1 MFGTFFPQRWFPCY
15 GIFTSSQRAG
25 SPCFD
30 WRRAWKSF
38 SSSSESC
45 RSLRLCLGESEG
57 CWFFLLSRR
66 SFSGHHRI
74 QYLKHVTSG
83 NWKMFKHVKTGSF
96 LNITSQIKSLK
107 YACNSCCSQKC
118 SGDIDLFT
126 WSVLV
131 SRTKR
136 AWVWRLWPRRLYKVE
151 SDILSIAN
159 MVVQYKQFLYTLVYT
174 YIYIYIHI
182 YIY

>member
-1 MFGTFFPQRWFPCY
+1 MEKSPLLIGKSSISFYFYGSWLPWLCNKSPEGPQRWFPCD
-15 GIFTSSQRAG
+15 G

-30 WRRAWKSF
+30 WRRAWRAF
-38 SSSSESC
+38 PAR
-45 RSLRLCLGESEG
+45 RSLVDLSGSAWRKVKAAVFFCWAGEV
-57 CWFFLLSRR
+57 FLDITV
-66 SFSGHHRI
+66 FKCI
-74 QYLKHVTSG
+74 QYFKHVTSG
-83 NWKMFKHVKTGSF
+83 NWKMFKDVKTGSF

-136 AWVWRLWPRRLYKVE
+136 TWVWRSWPRRL
-151 SDILSIAN
+151 
-159 MVVQYKQFLYTLVYT
+159 
-174 YIYIYIHI
+174 
-182 YIY
+182 